1 MWDLLSPIHPEGG
14 INLPFIIFTAVIGG
28 IVIVWQRYE
37 DIQSRAVPFHW
48 PAPDVCPNGQAL
60 LSVH

>member
-14 INLPFIIFTAVIGG
+14 INLPFIIFTAIIGG

-48 PAPDVCPNGQAL
+48 PAPDVCPNG
-60 LSVH
+60 